1 MKISGKKGMDDELTT
16 EVTNSNSSMMYKMT
30 YGKSLLAIIGLLDW
44 TQYGWLNLCTQ
55 ILELHKQNL
64 YKMGGVSQN

>member
-30 YGKSLLAIIGLLDW
+30 YGKSLLAIKGLNPV
-44 TQYGWLNLCTQ
+44 WLIESMDPNTRT
-55 ILELHKQNL
+55 
-64 YKMGGVSQN
+64 S

>member
-30 YGKSLLAIIGLLDW
+30 YGKSLLAIIGLLD
-44 TQYGWLNLCTQ
+44 
-55 ILELHKQNL
+55 
-64 YKMGGVSQN
+64 

>member
-30 YGKSLLAIIGLLDW
+30 YGKSLLAIKGLNPV
-44 TQYGWLNLCTQ
+44 WLIEGKMQVLPLASQ
-55 ILELHKQNL
+55 QSREILLVE
-64 YKMGGVSQN
+64 